1 MSMFDAVGSD
11 AHDGEHDGPDY
22 RWVQFRIRFDN
33 GRVQEIRE
41 IEERPILSDSSP
53 DCGDEAGPKDQV

>member
-1 MSMFDAVGSD
+1 MSMFDAIGSD
-11 AHDGEHDGPDY
+11 EHDDPDY
-22 RWVQFRIRFDN
+22 RWVQFRIRFGH

-53 DCGDEAGPKDQV
+53 GYGDEAGPEDQV